1 MAQMPESVM
10 IFTAGK
16 GTRMAPLTDTIP
28 KPMIEVSGRP
38 LADYAY
44 ELSRAEGLRPV
55 MNLHHLPNSIR
66 AYFGPKGVVF
76 SDEGDL
82 LLETGGGLRK
92 ARKALESDPVFT
104 LNSDAI
110 WQGPNPLTLL
120 RNAWDPAKM
129 DALLMVLPLSHAHGR
144 DKTTS
149 GDFSCSP
156 SGRLERGGSLLYSGA
171 QIIKTNRLGEISQD
185 VFSLNLYW
193 DLLLETKR
201 VFGISY
207 PGQWCD
213 VGRPANIPIAES
225 LINRPADV

>member
-1 MAQMPESVM
+1 MPKSIM

-44 ELSRAEGLRPV
+44 DLAREESLKPV
-55 MNLHHLPNSIR
+55 MNLHHLPDQIR
-66 AYFGPKGVVF
+66 AYFTPKGVEF
-76 SDEGDL
+76 SDEGAL

-92 ARKALESDPVFT
+92 ARATLGSNTVFT

-110 WQGPNPLTLL
+110 WEGPNPLSLL
-120 RNAWDPAKM
+120 REAWDPAKM
-129 DALLMVLPLSHAHGR
+129 DALLMLLPLSHAHGR
-144 DKTTS
+144 DTTS
-149 GDFSCSP
+149 EGDFSCAS
-156 SGRLERGGSLLYSGA
+156 SGQLRRGGSLLYSGA
-171 QIIKTNRLGEISQD
+171 QIIKTNRLDEISED

-193 DLLLETKR
+193 DLLMESKK

-213 VGRPANIPIAES
+213 VGRPSNIPTAES
-225 LINRPADV
+225 LISRHADV